1 LGAFYRDTIKR
12 LRKMIRSGDFVLD
25 VGSGSSPYTA
35 LFNNQIVT
43 IDVPQKGQFGFSQE
57 VLNEIK
63 LRKNLSAVVA
73 CGEALPF
80 KARSFDKIICT
91 EVLEHIYDDKTMVSE
106 MARVLKNEGSVFLT
120 TPNENG
126 IPIEC
131 GIKEHIR
138 HYTDEGLYGL
148 LSQFFR
154 EAIIERRFAL
164 WHFLSVGIVFMTRW
178 NKNRLYMHFL
188 LASLLSSSIYD
199 IIQPLE
205 RYWSS
210 NNKEYN
216 LVAFCSKPLRTI

>member
-1 LGAFYRDTIKR
+1 
-12 LRKMIRSGDFVLD
+12 MIRSRDFVLD

-35 LFNNQIVT
+35 LFPNQIVA
-43 IDVPQKGQFGFSQE
+43 IDVPQKGRFGFSEE

-80 KARSFDKIICT
+80 KARSFDKIICS
-91 EVLEHIYDDKTMVSE
+91 EVLEHIYDDKTAVSE

-120 TPNENG
+120 TPNKNG
-126 IPIEC
+126 VPLEC

-138 HYTDEGLYGL
+138 HYTEEELYGL

-154 EAIIERRFAL
+154 EAIIERRFKL
-164 WHFLSVGIVFMTRW
+164 WHFLSVEYVFWTRW
-178 NKNRLYMHFL
+178 TKNRLHMHFL
-188 LASLLSSSIYD
+188 LASLSSSAMYDVIYL
-199 IIQPLE
+199 LE

-210 NNKEYN
+210 NNQEYN
-216 LVAFCSKPLRTI
+216 LVAFCSKPLRAI